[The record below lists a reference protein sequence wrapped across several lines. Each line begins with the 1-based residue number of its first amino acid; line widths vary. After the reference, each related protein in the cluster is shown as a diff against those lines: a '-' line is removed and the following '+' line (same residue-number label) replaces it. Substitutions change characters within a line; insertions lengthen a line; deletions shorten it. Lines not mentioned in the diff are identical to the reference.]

1 MDDSVAEQEQ
11 LEDGWGPATPDD
23 DTLLRQ
29 YVLAFA
35 DRVEHDAVA
44 MGHPFVRSDLAVM
57 GNTGIPFALANSVAL
72 LRPIRAEEW
81 PELVDSA
88 IHLCGRKPFTI
99 WSVWPTPDLGPY
111 GLSLGGHPPFMIR
124 PAAPSTTPPPAD
136 LVIERVADGA
146 GVQTF
151 VETFAACYPVPELA
165 VLEPG
170 AWVDERVLRDDYF
183 VFIGSVD
190 GRPVANGRGV
200 VYERREHG
208 RVHQR
213 RREAARPRLRR
224 GDHLGVDAR
233 STRAPRGAHRQRSRS
248 PRVRAHGLRDGQ
260 SLHDLDGT
268 GWRWLTTSGST
279 RSTRSTGTS

>member
-99 WSVWPTPDLGPY
+99 WSAWPTPDLGPY

-190 GRPVANGRGV
+190 GRPVATGAASCTRGVNMVEFISVGEKLRGRGFGAAITWASTLARPELPAV
-200 VYERREHG
+200 LIASDPGRPVYERMGYATVSRFTIWMG
-208 RVHQR
+208 
-213 RREAARPRLRR
+213 PG
-224 GDHLGVDAR
+224 GDG
-233 STRAPRGAHRQRSRS
+233 
-248 PRVRAHGLRDGQ
+248 
-260 SLHDLDGT
+260 
-268 GWRWLTTSGST
+268 
-279 RSTRSTGTS
+279 